1 MIVVDASVLADALVD
16 DGDVGK
22 RARAT
27 LSEDT
32 HWVAPAPLLVEVL
45 SVVRGKV
52 LGGKLG
58 IERAD
63 EAVTAMIE
71 LAVELVDPATLV
83 TRIWEL
89 RDNVTAYDAAY
100 LAVAEAVDAPLVTGD
115 ARLARATG
123 ARCEVRLVGC

>member
-32 HWVAPAPLLVEVL
+32 HWVAPAHLLVEVL

-58 IERAD
+58 MERAD

-71 LAVELVDPATLV
+71 LAVEQVDPATLV
-83 TRIWEL
+83 TRMWEL
-89 RDNVTAYDAAY
+89 RDNGTAYDAAY
-100 LAVAEAVDAPLVTGD
+100 LAVAEAVPLVTGD
-115 ARLARATG
+115 ARLASATG
-123 ARCEVRLVGC
+123 AQCEVRLVGC